1 MSWTTA
7 SIELNDNQI
16 QIRSFWCQWTFSPR
30 RSQLHI
36 LITVEYRDNLDWYSV
51 LSLFFQ
57 SLLHEESFTLYIL
70 LWTIFTLHLLII
82 RALTWVPVP
91 LDTLSG
97 FLWVVIAKV
106 VLFRGFL
113 HINAARKVVVM
124 HLMRCQQ
131 LSLRYFEFPSFSL
144 VHKAR
149 THH

>member
-7 SIELNDNQI
+7 NIELNDNQT

-30 RSQLHI
+30 RSQLYI

-82 RALTWVPVP
+82 WALTWVPVP
-91 LDTLSG
+91 SDTLSG
-97 FLWVVIAKV
+97 FLWAVVAKV
-106 VLFRGFL
+106 ALFKDLL
-113 HINAARKVVVM
+113 HINATKKVVTV
-124 HLMRCQQ
+124 HLMRW
-131 LSLRYFEFPSFSL
+131 
-144 VHKAR
+144 
-149 THH
+149 